1 MPGMNNIKAF
11 IIYKFVFLQL
21 EYTNL
26 DSEVTVHKEEDTAFQ
41 RVSSV
46 SWDF

>member
-11 IIYKFVFLQL
+11 IIYKFMILQL
-21 EYTNL
+21 ECTNL
-26 DSEVTVHKEEDTAFQ
+26 DSEVTVHKEQGTAFQ

-46 SWDF
+46 I